1 MQAITIHRLQIFL
14 AVCEQRSFNKAADIL
29 FMSQAAVSQHIQN
42 FEASIGNKLFE
53 RSPRGVTLTPAG
65 KKLKS
70 YAEKIISLVA
80 EAEHAVINVAELQDQ
95 SLQIGAT
102 PGLGVYLLPQLLRR
116 FQTAYPNIGLSLQS
130 ALVSESVSKVLSRH
144 YDFGFVEGHLS
155 DLDVTQIDW
164 HDLDLIDYVLVVHP
178 EHRWSGL
185 GSVEA
190 EALAAEPFLARQP
203 TSRSRR
209 WIERSLAEKGVELTN
224 IVAELD
230 SPGTIKYSLFSQL
243 GVSILPD
250 YSVERELERGD
261 LIRVRIEGIELVRPV
276 KLIWER
282 GRILGPVQQAFL
294 RIGRM

>member
-14 AVCEQRSFNKAADIL
+14 AVCEQGSFNKAADIL

-42 FEASIGNKLFE
+42 FESAIGNRLFE
-53 RSPRGVTLTPAG
+53 RSPRGVMLTPAG
-65 KKLKS
+65 KRLKS
-70 YAEKIISLVA
+70 YTDRIIPLVA
-80 EAEHAVINVAELQDQ
+80 EAENAVINVAELKDQ

-102 PGLGVYLLPQLLRR
+102 PGLAVYLLPQLLRR

-130 ALVSESVSKVLSRH
+130 SLVKESVSKVLSRH
-144 YDFGFVEGHLS
+144 YDFGFVEGHLN

-164 HDLDLIDYVLVVHP
+164 HDLEPIEYVLVVHP
-178 EHRWSGL
+178 EHRWSSL
-185 GSVEA
+185 GSIKP
-190 EALAAEPFLARQP
+190 EALTAEPFLARQP

-209 WIERSLAEKGVELTN
+209 WIGRSLVEKGVELTN

-243 GVSILPD
+243 GVSILPI
-250 YSVERELERGD
+250 YSIERELERGE
-261 LIRVRIEGIELVRPV
+261 LVQVMIEGMELVRPV
-276 KLIWER
+276 KLIWEK

-294 RIGRM
+294 EMGRV